1 MKFLKKILIIA
12 LKQLDLGSAVA
23 VRLTKLTG
31 KSKVPIHPKHF
42 LEKRPWFV
50 KYIKKGDI
58 VLDLGSGNGQ
68 NAIKSAKFAKKIIGL
83 EFNESLLKI
92 ARDSVK
98 AKRLKNVEF
107 KKANLEDKIKLNDAS
122 VNKVIFLDVLEHL
135 SNRQQALQEIKR
147 VLKSRGL
154 LLVSVPNSQTSW
166 KKLQRSVGVCSFSDP
181 DHKVEFTQKQIES
194 LLEKFGF
201 KTIYLGYSSFDTPL
215 RGLID
220 ILGGFSLTTY
230 KFLTNLRIEAA
241 QKNPQEASGFE
252 IIAQSV

>member
-1 MKFLKKILIIA
+1 MKFLKKIIIIA

-122 VNKVIFLDVLEHL
+122 VNKVIILDVLEHL
-135 SNRQQALQEIKR
+135 VNREQVLIEIKR
-147 VLKSRGL
+147 LLKSRGL

-166 KKLQRSVGVCSFSDP
+166 KKLQRSAGVCSFSDP

-194 LLEKFGF
+194 MLEKFGF
-201 KTIYLGYSSFDTPL
+201 KIIHLGYSSFDTPL

-220 ILGGFSLTTY
+220 IIGGFSLTAY
-230 KFLTNLRIEAA
+230 KFLTYLRIEAG
-241 QKNPQEASGFE
+241 QKNPQETSGFQ
-252 IIAQSV
+252 IVAQNV